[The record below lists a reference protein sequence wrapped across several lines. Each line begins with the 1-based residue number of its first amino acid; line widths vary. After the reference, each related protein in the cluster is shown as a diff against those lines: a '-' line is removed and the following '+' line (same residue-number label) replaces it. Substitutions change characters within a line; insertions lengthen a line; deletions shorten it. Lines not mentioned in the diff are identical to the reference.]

1 MKEATHLIGPWKVAS
16 LWLGGLAAASPG
28 LSFSRVSGARPA
40 GSGSCPRGGAELGLG
55 PGFPETTDS
64 EREWIR
70 AWRTQERGGAVC
82 FSILISTQFKKNLVN
97 SHRLPMAALI
107 FLLILW
113 ISGPETLVCIRI
125 RELLNTQVP
134 DTTPV
139 SGSAGL
145 GWGPGICISHLIPG
159 DATALA

>member
-1 MKEATHLIGPWKVAS
+1 MEEATQLIGPFKVAS
-16 LWLGGLAAASPG
+16 LGLGGLTAASPG
-28 LSFSRVSGARPA
+28 LSFSRMSGARPA
-40 GSGSCPRGGAELGLG
+40 GNGSCPRGGAEWGLG

-64 EREWIR
+64 ESGLEPGR
-70 AWRTQERGGAVC
+70 AQERWQSASA
-82 FSILISTQFKKNLVN
+82 FSSVHIFFFLNLVN
-97 SHRLPMAALI
+97 SHRLPMPALI

-113 ISGPETLVCIRI
+113 ISGSETLACIRI
-125 RELLNTQVP
+125 RELLKTQAP

-145 GWGPGICISHLIPG
+145 GWGPGICIYHLIPG